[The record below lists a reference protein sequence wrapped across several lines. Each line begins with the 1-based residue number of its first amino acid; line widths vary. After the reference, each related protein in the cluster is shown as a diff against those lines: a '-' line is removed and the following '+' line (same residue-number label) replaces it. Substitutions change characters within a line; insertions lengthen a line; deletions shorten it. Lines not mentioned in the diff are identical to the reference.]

1 MTLYS
6 IRMPRNGPLL
16 ESGRPGPDIWLRLV
30 LTWMVE
36 VAARGRTRRRLARLD
51 PHLLEDIGLTR
62 DDVLRECA
70 KPFWR

>member
-6 IRMPRNGPLL
+6 IRMRRNGPLL
-16 ESGRPGPDIWLRLV
+16 ESGRPAPEIWLRLV

-62 DDVLRECA
+62 DDVVRECA